1 MTSPPDETADILAIL
16 GAEVPELDDG
26 FINIPELGIATRA
39 RGDLAAFWDGYRDG
53 QRGHPRKVRPDYDE
67 PSVYRRAHACG
78 VVSRKDLT

>member
-1 MTSPPDETADILAIL
+1 MTSPEELEILAIL

-26 FINIPELGIATRA
+26 FIEIPELNIRTSR
-39 RGDLAAFWDGYRDG
+39 RSDLAAFWDGYRDG

-67 PSVYRRAHACG
+67 PSVYRRAHARG

>member
-26 FINIPELGIATRA
+26 FIEIPELNIRTSR
-39 RGDLAAFWDGYRDG
+39 RSDLAAFWDGYRDG
-53 QRGHPRKVRPDYDE
+53 QMGHPRKVRPDYDE
-67 PSVYRRAHACG
+67 PSIYRRAHARG